1 MIQRANLDRTCGFIT
16 MGVVA
21 VSSLTRAT
29 PFQGNATR
37 QNKYISIYPLDIEFE
52 HQMWGIAHV
61 MNIDGP
67 RFVATNDGS
76 VAFGTMSEVVGN
88 ASRKPIIRYPAF
100 NSEFLVLEAQVAGR
114 VNPAMSVPNL
124 DDLEFGR
131 TIIGRFGR
139 ATMPTTGCESA
150 HPSVTLLSFVAH
162 LWFYST
168 GLRCDGD
175 LYRR

>member
-1 MIQRANLDRTCGFIT
+1 MIQRAALDRTCGFIT

-21 VSSLTRAT
+21 ASSLTRAT

-37 QNKYISIYPLDIEFE
+37 QNKYISIYPLDVEFE

-88 ASRKPIIRYPAF
+88 TARKFFI
-100 NSEFLVLEAQVAGR
+100 
-114 VNPAMSVPNL
+114 
-124 DDLEFGR
+124 
-131 TIIGRFGR
+131 
-139 ATMPTTGCESA
+139 
-150 HPSVTLLSFVAH
+150 
-162 LWFYST
+162 
-168 GLRCDGD
+168 
-175 LYRR
+175 